1 MKKFLFAIITCLTL
15 VNAKADD
22 VTALVTPATAGF
34 TNGGITLT
42 IAGGFAPYT
51 FSWTGP
57 DGFTSTLQDL
67 TALAPGEYCVNV
79 TDNYC
84 GTTTV
89 CVTVTEYQPNAIT
102 NLQPVEIH
110 VTPNPFNAYLTID
123 IHTLSGFDAVV
134 KIVDLEGKEVVNQST
149 KLISGINKVVI
160 EELNNLPAGNYSIF
174 ILNQAQISGSSIITK
189 M

>member
-1 MKKFLFAIITCLTL
+1 MKKYLFAIITCFTL
-15 VNAKADD
+15 VSAKADD

-34 TNGGITLT
+34 TNGAITLT

-57 DGFTSTLQDL
+57 DGYTSTLQDL

-89 CVTVTEYQPNAIT
+89 CVTVTEYQPNSIN
-102 NLQPVEIH
+102 NLSPVEIN
-110 VTPNPFNAYLTID
+110 VTPNPFSTFLTIE

-149 KLISGINKVVI
+149 TLLSGVNKIVI
-160 EELNNLPAGNYSIF
+160 EELNYLPAGNYSIF
-174 ILNQAQISGSSIITK
+174 ILNQSQIAGSSIITK

>member
-1 MKKFLFAIITCLTL
+1 MKKYLFAIIACLTF

-22 VTALVTPATAGF
+22 VTALVTPATAGS
-34 TNGGITLT
+34 TNGAITLT
-42 IAGGFAPYT
+42 IAGGFAPYS

-57 DGFTSTLQDL
+57 DGYTSTLQDL

-84 GTTTV
+84 GVTTV

-102 NLQPVEIH
+102 NLLPVEIN
-110 VTPNPFNAYLTID
+110 VTPNPFSAYLTID
-123 IHTLSGFDAVV
+123 IHTLSGFEAIV
-134 KIVDLEGKEVVNQST
+134 KIVDLEGKEVINQST
-149 KLISGINKVVI
+149 ILISGINKVVI
-160 EELNNLPAGNYSIF
+160 EELNNLAAGNYTIF
-174 ILNQAQISGSSIITK
+174 ILNQSQIAGTSIITK